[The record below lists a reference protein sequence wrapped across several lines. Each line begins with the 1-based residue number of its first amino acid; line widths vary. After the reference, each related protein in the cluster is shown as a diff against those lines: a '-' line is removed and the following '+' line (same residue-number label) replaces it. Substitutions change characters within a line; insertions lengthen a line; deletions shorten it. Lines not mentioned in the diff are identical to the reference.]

1 MRAFRAIFVATVRQL
16 SDRKRVLGF
25 GAMALAPA
33 VLMLALS
40 RTGQFDGLDTDL
52 GMLAVAPFLSM
63 IVPITSLILAGAA
76 LGDERRDKT
85 LSFLVLRPIRRVD
98 VVAAKTAGTAAVASG
113 FAVFGATALVGAYA
127 AVGGDFAILPALA
140 AGSVV
145 VAIIYSAVF
154 VLVGSV
160 VVRSTLIGVIYVLF
174 VEGVMVEEI
183 ARLNTLSLWRQGL
196 GATMDLMPE
205 TFPARALLGPLRGT
219 VPSVENALLLTG
231 GILVV
236 TIALGTLL
244 LRRTDS
250 V

>member
-16 SDRKRVLGF
+16 SDRKKVLGF
-25 GAMALAPA
+25 GSMALAPA
-33 VLMLALS
+33 VLMFALS

-52 GMLAVAPFLSM
+52 GMLVVAPFLSM
-63 IVPITSLILAGAA
+63 IVPITALILAGAA

-98 VVAAKTAGTAAVASG
+98 VVAGKTMAAAAVASA
-113 FAVFGATALVGAYA
+113 FAVFGAAALVGVYA
-127 AVGGDFAILPALA
+127 SVGGDFTILPALA
-140 AGSVV
+140 VGGVV
-145 VAIIYSAVF
+145 VAVIYSAVF
-154 VLVGSV
+154 VLVGSIV
-160 VVRSTLIGVIYVLF
+160 ARSTLIGVIYVLF
-174 VEGVMVEEI
+174 VEGVMVDEI
-183 ARLNTLSLWRQGL
+183 SRLNTVSLWRQGL
-196 GATMDLMPE
+196 GAAMDLMPA

-219 VPSVENALLLTG
+219 VPSVENALLLTAG
-231 GILVV
+231 VLVV